1 MPNQKLIPHF
11 SRKRGVP
18 MIQLTL
24 EFDIPQVQ
32 VSPLCLN
39 KRAVPGAKLKGLTY
53 KSHVKTWED
62 ETEIFNKIVYPKPF
76 IVLTDYKYYSL
87 FCAKDKEGFTAR
99 ELCDCI
105 RDHEFDVRNKY
116 ETVNTHH
123 RFFEGFYSLPD
134 RSFAIL
140 WGS

>member
-1 MPNQKLIPHF
+1 
-11 SRKRGVP
+11 

-24 EFDIPQVQ
+24 KADIPQVQ

-39 KRAVPGAKLKGLTY
+39 KMTVPGTKLKGLTY
-53 KSHVKTWED
+53 TAKIPTWDD
-62 ETEIFNKIVYPKPF
+62 ENELFNKIVYPKPF
-76 IVLTDYKYYSL
+76 IVFTDNTYFSL
-87 FCAKDKEGFTAR
+87 FCAKNKEGFTAR

-116 ETVNTHH
+116 ETVDAHN
-123 RFFEGFYSLPD
+123 RFFEGLYYRPD
-134 RSFAIL
+134 GSFSID